1 MRPGDVTAGR
11 PVNLQRRPGT
21 LLVFDPPPTPAEKCE
36 DTSKACREG
45 GGTHGEAG
53 THTVQEAFGDRVE
66 LRLPH
71 RGAVQGSSGGR
82 RRGGAAES
90 RRLQAAGR
98 DGAAG
103 KVMEREEGKRV
114 EVKPRG
120 KGGGKNSRSAPS
132 AENRRERRD
141 KDAGT
146 EKGIKKK
153 KKKAGGG
160 AGRTTGHKQKVTDKT
175 ETEE

>member
-1 MRPGDVTAGR
+1 MGRSRGSIFIHILRPLLIRGA
-11 PVNLQRRPGT
+11 QRAPRRRYGGTPGEPAAAAWDAAC
-21 LLVFDPPPTPAEKCE
+21 FCSPPTPAEKCE

-120 KGGGKNSRSAPS
+120 KGGKKIAVQ
-132 AENRRERRD
+132 RR
-141 KDAGT
+141 
-146 EKGIKKK
+146 
-153 KKKAGGG
+153 
-160 AGRTTGHKQKVTDKT
+160 QQKT
-175 ETEE
+175 EGKGETRTQGRKRN